1 MKRTQ
6 YFLFG
11 SSNISIQRAALF
23 FLFLFPIYL
32 FLAGQDKIL
41 ISHLLSRIRDCMT
54 QLYAKDITPD
64 DKQELDEALQR
75 EV

>member
-1 MKRTQ
+1 MKVRRHTFCSI
-6 YFLFG
+6 YRCFHLE
-11 SSNISIQRAALF
+11 SNTFF
-23 FLFLFPIYL
+23 FLSIYL
-32 FLAGQDKIL
+32 FLTGQDKFL